1 MKKYFF
7 VSLLL
12 TCAIS
17 SKAQNVNEN
26 WVSVSIEN
34 DKSLYI
40 NVTGLSEFQGNEIY
54 VWSLEEVNPPLTM
67 EEVNGNIYKIKTY
80 YHINKELFRYGI
92 MQIIYYDKDNNVM
105 KHYNYNRTT
114 ENPEFIYNYPVI
126 KNSDVYKI
134 LEKCLEYISSD
145 ESKIR

>member
-1 MKKYFF
+1 
-7 VSLLL
+7 
-12 TCAIS
+12 
-17 SKAQNVNEN
+17 
-26 WVSVSIEN
+26 
-34 DKSLYI
+34 
-40 NVTGLSEFQGNEIY
+40 
-54 VWSLEEVNPPLTM
+54 M
-67 EEVNGNIYKIKTY
+67 EEVYDDIYKIKTY

-92 MQIIYYDKDNNVM
+92 IQIVYYDKDNNVL
-105 KHYNYNRTT
+105 KHYNYKRTT